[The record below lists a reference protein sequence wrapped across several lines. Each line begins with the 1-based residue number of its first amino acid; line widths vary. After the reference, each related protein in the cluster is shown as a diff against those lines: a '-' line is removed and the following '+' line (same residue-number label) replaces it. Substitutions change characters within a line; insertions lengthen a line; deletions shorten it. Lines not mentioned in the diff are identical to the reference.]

1 MYYSKSDKKRAQKID
16 IIKSSPYSSY
26 RTPWRRDYGRLIH
39 SASFRRLQRKTQLF
53 PGRESDF
60 FRNRLTHSLEV
71 AQIAK
76 SIALKINYDL
86 LSAGEKYCVEPDI
99 VEFAGLAHDLGHP
112 PFGHFGEEI
121 LNRMMIKY
129 GGFEGNA
136 QTLRLI
142 TRIEKKQRVD
152 SLKDVDIASSG
163 NDKRVGLNLT
173 ARSIASILKYDK
185 QIATQMNKQVQIKLI
200 KGYYASEKDV
210 VNWVKK
216 NVCGNIRYPGQFKTI
231 ECQIMDIADDIAYS
245 TYDLEDSFKAGFLE
259 PIDLLCSS
267 PEVLTN
273 VAKKVSSA
281 MGVVFSREDVRDE
294 IAERIFFDIFKLPHR
309 IYEDFYKKPSK
320 QTLEELHLFSITN
333 AKNISR
339 SIAQNGYDRT
349 ELTSS
354 FVSAFVGSVEIDKI
368 NRSIPALSTVKL
380 KEERKRQIEILKHFV
395 YESQIL
401 SPKIQIVAYRSKEIL
416 QKIFETLSNK
426 NEKGYLLLPPDY
438 RRVYEACSKRKHQ
451 MRTICDFIAGMTD
464 RYAIE
469 FYGRLTSENSETIF
483 KPL

>member
-1 MYYSKSDKKRAQKID
+1 MYYSESDKERALKIETG
-16 IIKSSPYSSY
+16 KPVLPENY
-26 RTPWRRDYGRLIH
+26 RTSWRRDYARLIH
-39 SASFRRLQRKTQLF
+39 SASFRRLQGKTQLF
-53 PGRESDF
+53 PGKESDF

-76 SIALKINYDL
+76 SIAIKINHDL
-86 LSAGEKYCVEPDI
+86 KSGGEKYWVEPDI

-121 LNRMMIKY
+121 LNKMMLKY

-142 TRIEKKQRVD
+142 TRIEKKHRVD
-152 SLKDVDIASSG
+152 SRQDVDITSFG
-163 NDKRVGLNLT
+163 NDKRVGLNVT

-185 QIATQMNKQVQIKLI
+185 QIVSQTNRRGQTKPI

-210 VNWVKK
+210 VSWIKK
-216 NVCGNIRYPGQFKTI
+216 SVCRDKKYLGRFKTI
-231 ECQIMDIADDIAYS
+231 ECQIMDIAYS

-259 PIDLLCSS
+259 PIDLLCSA

-281 MGVVFSREDVRDE
+281 MGVMVSKEDVRDE
-294 IAERIFFDIFKLPHR
+294 IAERVFFDIFKLPDR
-309 IYEDFYKKPSK
+309 MYEDFYKKPSK
-320 QTLEELHLFSITN
+320 QELHLFSITN

-339 SIAQNGYDRT
+339 SVAQNGYDRT

-354 FVSAFVGSVEIDKI
+354 LVGAFVGAVEIDKI
-368 NRSIPALSTVKL
+368 NRIIPALSTVKL
-380 KEERKRQIEILKHFV
+380 QEDRKRQVEILKHFV

-401 SPKIQIVAYRSKEIL
+401 SPKIQIVAYRSKEII
-416 QKIFETLSNK
+416 QRIFETLSNK
-426 NEKGYLLLPPDY
+426 IEKGYLLLPPDY
-438 RRVYEACSKRKHQ
+438 RKIYKACSKRRHQ

-464 RYAIE
+464 RYALE
-469 FYGRLTSENSETIF
+469 FYGRLTSENPETIF

>member
-1 MYYSKSDKKRAQKID
+1 MYYSENDRERVLKIGSGSKSEDHF
-16 IIKSSPYSSY
+16 Y

-39 SASFRRLQRKTQLF
+39 SASFRRLQGKTQLF

-76 SIALKINYDL
+76 SIALKINHDL
-86 LSAGEKYCVEPDI
+86 QSIGEKYQIQPDI

-121 LNRMMIKY
+121 LDQKMINC

-142 TRIEKKQRVD
+142 TKIEKKHQTQGFNN
-152 SLKDVDIASSG
+152 SGISHSGKD
-163 NDKRVGLNLT
+163 NRVGLNLT
-173 ARSIASILKYDK
+173 VRSIASILKYDK
-185 QIATQMNKQVQIKLI
+185 KIPIKAGSNGRTKPV
-200 KGYYASEKDV
+200 KGYYASESDI
-210 VNWVKK
+210 VNKVKSLVCSGK
-216 NVCGNIRYPGQFKTI
+216 NISKIFHTI
-231 ECQIMDIADDIAYS
+231 ECQIMDIADDISYS

-259 PIDLLCSS
+259 PIDLLCADT
-267 PEVLTN
+267 EVLAN
-273 VAKKVSSA
+273 VANKVCTA
-281 MGVVFSREDVRDE
+281 MGYNFSKDDVRSE
-294 IAERIFFDIFKLPHR
+294 IAKSIFFDIFKLPEGL
-309 IYEDFYKKPSK
+309 YGEYKKPSK
-320 QTLEELHLFSITN
+320 QALEELHFLSITN

-339 SIAQNGYDRT
+339 SVAQNGYDRT

-354 FVSAFVGSVEIDKI
+354 LVNAFIKSVEIDQI

-380 KEERKRQIEILKHFV
+380 TGNRKIHIEILKNFV

-401 SPKIQIVAYRSKEIL
+401 SPKIQIAAYRSKEIIET
-416 QKIFETLSNK
+416 IFETLSNK
-426 NEKGYLLLPPDY
+426 KGKGYFLLPTDY
-438 RRVYEACSKRKHQ
+438 RQIYEACNKRQHQ
-451 MRTICDFIAGMTD
+451 MRTICDFISGMTD

-469 FYGRLTSENSETIF
+469 FYGRLTSENPETIF